1 MVWSNTSVDL
11 GVKVT
16 CRFDSLKEIIMD
28 NVGGPQA
35 NLLKALTAKTFS
47 RKIALLQD
55 CILEILLE
63 FQACCPALQILE
75 SRLQHSFLTEF
86 PA

>member
-1 MVWSNTSVDL
+1 
-11 GVKVT
+11 
-16 CRFDSLKEIIMD
+16 MD

>member
-1 MVWSNTSVDL
+1 
-11 GVKVT
+11 
-16 CRFDSLKEIIMD
+16 MD

-47 RKIALLQD
+47 RTIALPQE

-75 SRLQHSFLTEF
+75 SDSSIRF
-86 PA
+86 